1 MNQRV
6 KRKKTGNFRQSPLD
20 IHSVSNTYPS
30 TYDLSSRNLSNL
42 VRVSMLEK
50 SVKDIFWFDYMLQQ
64 LLSGALSVGG
74 LFKKMPLV
82 LNT

>member
-1 MNQRV
+1 MQRE
-6 KRKKTGNFRQSPLD
+6 KTGNYRQSPLD
-20 IHSVSNTYPS
+20 IHSISNTYPS

-64 LLSGALSVGG
+64 LLSGALSVGD
-74 LFKKMPLV
+74 LFKNLPLV